1 MNYTEK
7 RTVRGPGSGRA
18 KGVGNKRQAIKY
30 HKCDVRLDNFENAA
44 LDRLAERYETS
55 RSDVVRKALRD
66 FIRFTTED
74 TDERSQ
80 KWMTLGEG

>member
-1 MNYTEK
+1 MNNEK
-7 RTVRGPGSGRA
+7 RMVRGPGSGRA
-18 KGVGNKRQAIKY
+18 KGVGNKQQAIKY

-66 FIRFTTED
+66 FIKFTVE
-74 TDERSQ
+74 E
-80 KWMTLGEG
+80 EE